1 MTVGER
7 IKAARKKRGMSQK
20 ELADKLG
27 IPYQGISQYER
38 GVRNPK
44 AATLFRIAEILE
56 VSYIDLILESSA
68 EYQKN
73 TYWGRIGNIYNNLV
87 GLSCG
92 EFAEAFRQCF
102 PQLNEQGQK
111 KLAAYLQDLV
121 KMEDCRQEPM
131 PKPKDKGPGRVAPFA
146 NSDPQP
152 PKSGSQDPGKEE

>member
-1 MTVGER
+1 MQRYEKNER
-7 IKAARKKRGMSQK
+7 QPS
-20 ELADKLG
+20 ADL
-27 IPYQGISQYER
+27 
-38 GVRNPK
+38 
-44 AATLFRIAEILE
+44 LLRIAEALE

-111 KLAAYLQDLV
+111 KLAAYLQDLI
-121 KMEDCRQEPM
+121 KIEDYHQEPM

-152 PKSGSQDPGKEE
+152 SKSGSQDPGKEE

>member
-56 VSYIDLILESSA
+56 VPYIDLILGDVA

-73 TYWGRIGNIYNNLV
+73 TYWGRITSIYYHLI

-111 KLAAYLQDLV
+111 KLAAYLQDLI
-121 KMEDCRQEPM
+121 KIEDYHQEPM

-146 NSDPQP
+146 NPDPQP